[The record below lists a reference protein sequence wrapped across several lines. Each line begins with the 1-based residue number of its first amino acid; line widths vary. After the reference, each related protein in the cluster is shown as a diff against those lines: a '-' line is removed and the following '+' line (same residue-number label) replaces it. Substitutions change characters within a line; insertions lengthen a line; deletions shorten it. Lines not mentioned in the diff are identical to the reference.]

1 MADGLVYV
9 VDDDSDLAQSVGRL
23 IGRAGYSVRTFL
35 DPEELLRA
43 SAEQP
48 PECVVSDVMMGT
60 TGGFELAERMK
71 SADPAVAMIF
81 MTAWPKTS
89 AAVDAVRTG
98 SVDYLE
104 KPIDEERL
112 FQALER
118 GVAWSRTQR
127 ATRARLARLTAR
139 EWEVFH
145 LLCQGLSNKMIA
157 GKLGI
162 HPKTI
167 EDHRAAIM
175 RKTQTNSLAQLIAL
189 HHVL

>member
-1 MADGLVYV
+1 MPDGLVYV
-9 VDDDSDLAQSVGRL
+9 VDDDADLAESVGRL
-23 IGRAGYSVRTFL
+23 ISRAGYSVHTFL
-35 DPEELLRA
+35 EPDELLRA
-43 SAEQP
+43 SADAP
-48 PECVVSDVMMGT
+48 PDCVVTDVMMGT
-60 TGGFELAERMK
+60 TGGFELAEQVK
-71 SADPAVAMIF
+71 AADPAVAMIF

-118 GVAWSRTQR
+118 GVSWSRTQR
-127 ATRARLARLTAR
+127 AARARLARLTAR
-139 EWEVFH
+139 EWEVFY

-157 GKLGI
+157 GNLGI

-167 EDHRAAIM
+167 EDHRASIM
-175 RKTQTNSLAQLIAL
+175 RKTSTNSLAQLIAIQRAL
-189 HHVL
+189 